1 MILDN
6 LNTTLADY
14 GAINP
19 KIARAI
25 EWLKSRDLSALE
37 PGQVITV
44 DGDRIKA
51 QIHSYDTQD
60 ESQGYFEVHRLFI
73 DIQIIVSGEETIFWT
88 PLARLPQI
96 RTPYNFEKDIVFFE
110 EPEWSVP
117 LRMEAGDFAILF
129 PSDGH
134 KPKCKVGVPMTVRK
148 IVVKV
153 AV

>member
-6 LNTTLADY
+6 LTTTLADY
-14 GAINP
+14 GAVNP

-25 EWLKSRDLSALE
+25 EWLKSRDLAALE

-44 DGDRIKA
+44 DGERITA
-51 QIHSYDTQD
+51 QIQSYTTI
-60 ESQGYFEVHRLFI
+60 EPSEGLFETHRLFI
-73 DIQIIVSGEETIFWT
+73 DIQVITSGHETIYWA
-88 PLARLPQI
+88 PLARLPEI
-96 RTPYNFEKDIVFFE
+96 HTPYSYENDLIFYN
-110 EPEWSVP
+110 EPAMSVP
-117 LRMEAGDFAILF
+117 VHMEAGDFAIFF

-134 KPKCKVGVPMTVRK
+134 KPKCHTAGPKQVGK

>member
-14 GAINP
+14 GGISP
-19 KIARAI
+19 KVARAI
-25 EWLKSRDLSALE
+25 QWLKDQDLKSIE
-37 PGQVITV
+37 PGQVIAV

-51 QIHSYDTQD
+51 QIQSYTTQD
-60 ESQGYFEVHRLFI
+60 PEDAKFEAHRLFI
-73 DIQIIVSGEETIFWT
+73 DLQIIVSGQETIHWA
-88 PLARLPQI
+88 PLARLPEVQ
-96 RTPYNFEKDIVFFE
+96 TPYDYGNDLVFFE

-117 LRMEAGDFAILF
+117 IRMQEGDFAIFF

-134 KPKCKVGVPMTVRK
+134 KPKCRVDAPEQVGK
-148 IVVKV
+148 IVIKI